1 MKRIL
6 SIVAMVMVMFF
17 AVNPSNANESDAIVK
32 EVEVYCKIASNN
44 VRDLFDICVDMQV
57 QGISRIAEVMQKYKI
72 GSTNEENYTKL
83 QSAIV
88 YAINECGEAS
98 TKYGLTNYYQTSECI
113 DFMLEDAK
121 RAGYNIEP

>member
-1 MKRIL
+1 MQ
-6 SIVAMVMVMFF
+6 F
-17 AVNPSNANESDAIVK
+17 PSNANESDAIVK